1 MLSLSLSP
9 LSISAE
15 MVPAPMIPD
24 SLESKLE
31 WLEAIRDAK
40 AALMSDRRTLQR
52 ATVYDAVTATVDPS
66 TTTAMSTARE
76 VRSDED
82 ENEDENED
90 VATRSALAP
99 PVRPIDDLDLS
110 TPRSSL
116 AVDPIEIVDGVGRKK
131 KNVPGSERPLSSPP
145 PLREEEGPLS
155 SSSSSRQDETR
166 HRRVRRPSSRR
177 WSEFGGHAADFA
189 AQAFASAF
197 NDTTSSSST
206 TAALGR
212 PFSSS
217 ISSSRNV
224 AREGGGG
231 GGQEYKVIE
240 AYHAPVWVPDSR
252 CDKCMRCGSQFGV
265 FRRKHHCRLCGGVV
279 CWACSTR
286 VSFLFSF
293 FLFPSSLIDP
303 PPLDLG
309 A

>member
-1 MLSLSLSP
+1 MLSLSLSLSP

-15 MVPAPMIPD
+15 MVPGPMIPD
-24 SLESKLE
+24 SLESELE

-66 TTTAMSTARE
+66 TTTATSTARE
-76 VRSDED
+76 VRSD
-82 ENEDENED
+82 EDENED

-116 AVDPIEIVDGVGRKK
+116 AVNPIEIIDGVGRKK

-145 PLREEEGPLS
+145 LLREEEGPLS
-155 SSSSSRQDETR
+155 SSSSSRQDETP

-197 NDTTSSSST
+197 NDTT
-206 TAALGR
+206 
-212 PFSSS
+212 
-217 ISSSRNV
+217 
-224 AREGGGG
+224 
-231 GGQEYKVIE
+231 
-240 AYHAPVWVPDSR
+240 
-252 CDKCMRCGSQFGV
+252 
-265 FRRKHHCRLCGGVV
+265 
-279 CWACSTR
+279 
-286 VSFLFSF
+286 
-293 FLFPSSLIDP
+293 
-303 PPLDLG
+303 
-309 A
+309 